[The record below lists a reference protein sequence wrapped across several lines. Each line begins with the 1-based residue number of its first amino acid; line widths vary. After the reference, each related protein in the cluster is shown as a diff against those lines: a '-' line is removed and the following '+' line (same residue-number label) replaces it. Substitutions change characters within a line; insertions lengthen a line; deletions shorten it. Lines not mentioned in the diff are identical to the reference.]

1 MKKAVSIVG
10 VSVLALTACTSNGDN
25 TDTQKDVA
33 RTEEV
38 VIVEKQK
45 EVTAES
51 MPSADQNMS
60 SYKDGVFTADGSYD
74 ADDGDVHEDID
85 FALEIADGKVVSLEL
100 IGEAGHPISKHHQE
114 DFMAAMPAQIIGKD
128 IADLHVET
136 ISGASD
142 TTTGFKKAL
151 ADIQRQAQ
159 QEG

>member
-1 MKKAVSIVG
+1 MKKVVSIVG
-10 VSVLALTACTSNGDN
+10 VSIIALTGCASSGDN

-33 RTEEV
+33 RTEET
-38 VIVEKQK
+38 VIVEKKK
-45 EVTAES
+45 EVTAEV
-51 MPSADQNMS
+51 MPNTDETVS
-60 SYKDGVFTADGSYD
+60 SYKDGTYTADGSYD

-85 FALEIADGKVVSLEL
+85 FALEVVDGKVASLEL

-128 IADLHVET
+128 IADLQVET

-151 ADIQRQAQ
+151 ADIQKQAQ
-159 QEG
+159 QEA